1 MLIQFCADSMDPS
14 TRPERRRQRRRQQI
28 IDAAR
33 IVIAQKGVAD
43 LTVADVTEA
52 ADVAVGSFYTYFQDK
67 QELLEA
73 AVWAEID
80 QLGHPL
86 TPDLLTLTP
95 RERARSLLVQVYAFV
110 ETHRDLM
117 HAVFGANHTAAH
129 FERGLQ
135 LIETRMTVFLQQ
147 QPFVPDADV
156 PWLSALIGGVIAG
169 GIRYALL
176 HPEDTAAEMADR
188 SLRLLRPLPELFT

>member
-1 MLIQFCADSMDPS
+1 MLSP

-33 IVIAQKGVAD
+33 TVIAQKGVAD
-43 LTVADVTEA
+43 FTVADVTEA

-73 AVWAEID
+73 AVWAEIQ

-86 TPDLLTLTP
+86 TPELLALSP
-95 RERARSLLVQVYAFV
+95 RERARSLLVQVYTFV

-117 HAVFGANHTAAH
+117 HAVFGANHNAAH

-135 LIETRMTVFLQQ
+135 LIETRLTPLLEQQ
-147 QPFVPDADV
+147 DFIPPADV
-156 PWLSALIGGVIAG
+156 SWLAALIGGAIAG

-176 HPEDTAAEMADR
+176 HPEATASEMADR
-188 SLRLLRPLPELFT
+188 TLLLLRPLPEIFQQ

>member
-1 MLIQFCADSMDPS
+1 MASL

-33 IVIAQKGVAD
+33 TVIAQKGVAD
-43 LTVADVTEA
+43 LTIADVTAA
-52 ADVAVGSFYTYFQDK
+52 ADVAVGSFYTYFEGK

-80 QLGHPL
+80 QLGNPRS
-86 TPDLLTLTP
+86 PELLALP
-95 RERARSLLVQVYAFV
+95 GREQARLLLLQVYAFV
-110 ETHRDLM
+110 ESHRDLM
-117 HAVFGANHTAAH
+117 NAVFGAHHNPAH

-135 LIETRMTVFLQQ
+135 LVEVRLIAHLAQQ
-147 QPFVPDADV
+147 DFIPPAAI
-156 PWLSALIGGVIAG
+156 PWLAALIGGAIAG

-176 HPEDTAAEMADR
+176 HPDATAAEMSER
-188 SLRLLRPLPELFT
+188 TLRVLRPLTEVFE

>member
-1 MLIQFCADSMDPS
+1 MDSS

-33 IVIAQKGVAD
+33 AVIARKGVAD
-43 LTVADVTEA
+43 LTIADVTEA
-52 ADVAVGSFYTYFQDK
+52 ADVAVGSFYTYFEDK

-86 TPDLLTLTP
+86 APGMPSLSP
-95 RERARSLLVQVYAFV
+95 RERARGLLVQVYIFV

-117 HAVFGANHTAAH
+117 HAVFGANHNAAH
-129 FERGLQ
+129 FERGMQ
-135 LIETRMTVFLQQ
+135 LIETRMTAFLEQQ
-147 QPFVPDADV
+147 LFVPATDV

-176 HPEDTAAEMADR
+176 HPEATAAEMADR
-188 SLRLLRPLPELFT
+188 SLRLLRPLPELYA

>member
-1 MLIQFCADSMDPS
+1 MASL

-33 IVIAQKGVAD
+33 TVIAQKGVAD
-43 LTVADVTEA
+43 LTIADVTAA
-52 ADVAVGSFYTYFQDK
+52 ADVAVGSFYTYFEGK

-80 QLGHPL
+80 QLGNPRS
-86 TPDLLTLTP
+86 PELLALP
-95 RERARSLLVQVYAFV
+95 GREQARLLLLQVYAFV
-110 ETHRDLM
+110 ESHRDLM
-117 HAVFGANHTAAH
+117 NAVFGAHHNPAH

-135 LIETRMTVFLQQ
+135 LVEMRLIAHLAQQ
-147 QPFVPDADV
+147 DFIPPAAI
-156 PWLSALIGGVIAG
+156 PWLAALIGGAIAG

-176 HPEDTAAEMADR
+176 HPDATAAEMSER
-188 SLRLLRPLPELFT
+188 TLRVLRPLTEVFE